1 MLVLLIGEIK
11 MNHGCTFKMAV
22 MGLMAALAVL
32 AVMLL
37 MTPR

>member
-11 MNHGCTFKMAV
+11 MNHGCALKLAV

-37 MTPR
+37 MTLR